1 MPKSAN
7 RSVATKLILVT
18 GLTITLL
25 LVVSNLFTIFQTSD
39 RVRGLVVEQ
48 AQSEARAIAQDIA
61 SQVSE
66 LSSAAR
72 TMAGVLEHTHSAG
85 LLQREGTIDILK
97 ANLEQNP
104 FAFGSWMAE
113 APKAFD
119 GLQEE
124 TAGNTALGSNADG
137 LFSPYWSK
145 DRNGE
150 IQFSTFKIDYDAE
163 WYALAAASRDGAITK
178 PYLADGTDVPTVM
191 SSIAYPVE
199 SGGKLVG
206 VSGVDISLASLS
218 EKLTAIR
225 PFETGRV
232 MLISQD
238 SKWLVG
244 PDASFMMKPYEGGQ
258 TDPVGKALSD
268 GTIGE
273 IGSIENAQGEAFDR
287 IVFPFDLPG
296 VNARW
301 VVLVDVPESVISAQV
316 NAQTKLMIAGGLAL
330 LLSALAVLYL
340 AIRRLVQRPLSAM
353 LESVDNLGLGDYET
367 PVSGQDR
374 KDEIGALAVALEG
387 FRHKLADGVRLER
400 VAEDQRH
407 LTEEERKKAENERA
421 SSLAVQQ
428 RVVASLADG
437 LSELSQGNL
446 TYRLSGDFPGEY
458 AKLKADFN
466 SAIAS
471 LEETI
476 VTLSTSA
483 DTIGTGSHEISD
495 SASDLSQ
502 RTERQAASLE
512 ETAAALDE
520 LTSQINASAENA
532 RQAAQSVSTADAD
545 TAKSGEIV
553 RKAITAMTGIE
564 QSSHEVNR
572 IIGVIDEIAFQTNL
586 LALNAGVE
594 AARAGEA
601 GKGFAVVAQEVRE
614 LAQRSAT
621 AAKEI
626 KTLINT
632 STTQV
637 SEGVDLVGQTGSA
650 LESIAAQVRQINVT
664 IQEISSSAAEQSVGL
679 KEINAA
685 VNEMDHVTQQNAAMV
700 EEATAASQSLSDEAR
715 SLLALVSKFSTSG
728 KAGSPVAERARQAAE
743 PARAPSRPSAPRP
756 AASAAQSRVPQ
767 VSGNTALA
775 VEGWEEF

>member
-1 MPKSAN
+1 MPKSAK

-25 LVVSNLFTIFQTSD
+25 LVVSNVFMIFQTTD
-39 RVRGLVVEQ
+39 RVRGLVIEQ
-48 AQSEARAIAQDIA
+48 AQSEARAISQDIA
-61 SQVSE
+61 AQVGE

-72 TMAGVLEHTHSAG
+72 TMAGVIEHTHASG
-85 LLQREGTIDILK
+85 FLQREGTIDILR

-113 APKAFD
+113 APRAFD
-119 GLQEE
+119 GRQEE
-124 TAGNTALGSNADG
+124 TAGNKALGSNEEG
-137 LFSPYWSK
+137 FFSPYWSK
-145 DRNGE
+145 DRNGA
-150 IQFSTFKIDYDAE
+150 IQFGTFKMDYEAE
-163 WYALAAASRDGAITK
+163 WFTLAASSRAGAITK
-178 PYLADGTDVPTVM
+178 PYVAEGTDVPTVM
-191 SSIAYPVE
+191 SSIVYPIE
-199 SGGKLVG
+199 SGGKLIG

-232 MLISQD
+232 MLVSQD

-244 PDASFMMKPYEGGQ
+244 PDTSFMMKPYEAGQ
-258 TDPVGKALSD
+258 TDPVIRALSD
-268 GTIGE
+268 GTAGE
-273 IGSIENAQGEAFDR
+273 AGDIENAQGEAVDR
-287 IVFPFDLPG
+287 IVYPFDLPG

-301 VVLVDVPESVISAQV
+301 VVLVDVPESAISAQV
-316 NAQTKLMIAGGLAL
+316 NAQTKLMIAGGLAVL
-330 LLSALAVLYL
+330 LAALAVLYL
-340 AIRRLVQRPLSAM
+340 ASRRLLQRPLGAM

-367 PVSGQDR
+367 PVSGQNR
-374 KDEIGALAVALEG
+374 NDEIGALAVALEG

-400 VAEDQRH
+400 VAEDQRQ
-407 LTEEERKKAENERA
+407 LTEEERRKAETERA

-428 RVVASLADG
+428 RVVASLAEG
-437 LSELSQGNL
+437 LAELSHGNL

-458 AKLKADFN
+458 GKLKNDFN

-483 DTIGTGSHEISD
+483 DMIGTGSNEISD

-532 RQAAQSVSTADAD
+532 RQAARSVSTADAD
-545 TAKSGEIV
+545 TAQSGDIV

-564 QSSHEVNR
+564 QSSQEVNR

-626 KTLINT
+626 KQLINT

-637 SEGVDLVGQTGSA
+637 IEGVDLVGQTGSA

-664 IQEISSSAAEQSVGL
+664 IQEISSSAAEQAVGL

-700 EEATAASQSLSDEAR
+700 EQATAASQSLSNEAR
-715 SLLALVSKFSTSG
+715 SLLALVSRFTTSG
-728 KAGSPVAERARQAAE
+728 QSASPEAEPVRRTAE
-743 PARAPSRPSAPRP
+743 PARAPQPAVSTAP
-756 AASAAQSRVPQ
+756 SRVPQ

-775 VEGWEEF
+775 TAGWEEF

>member
-1 MPKSAN
+1 MRKSAN
-7 RSVATKLILVT
+7 RSVATKLVLVT

-25 LVVSNLFTIFQTSD
+25 LVVSNLFMILQTTD

-48 AQSEARAIAQDIA
+48 AESEARAIAQDIA
-61 SQVSE
+61 AQVGE

-72 TMAGVLEHTHSAG
+72 TMAGVIERTHAAG
-85 LLQREGTIDILK
+85 LLDRKGTIDVLK

-113 APKAFD
+113 EPAAFD
-119 GLQEE
+119 GQQAE
-124 TAGNTALGSNADG
+124 TAGNRELGANEDG

-163 WYALAAASRDGAITK
+163 WYALAASSRSGAITK
-178 PYLADGTDVPTVM
+178 PYLAEGTDVPTVM

-225 PFETGRV
+225 PFGSGRV

-244 PDASFMMKPYEGGQ
+244 PDASFMMKPYEGGE
-258 TDPVGKALSD
+258 TATISKALTD
-268 GTIGE
+268 GTISEVGNVTGE
-273 IGSIENAQGEAFDR
+273 QGQVFDR
-287 IVFPFDLPG
+287 IVYPFDLPG

-301 VVLVDVPESVISAQV
+301 VVFVDIPESVISGQV
-316 NAQTKLMIAGGLAL
+316 NAQTKLMIAGGLAV

-340 AIRRLVQRPLSAM
+340 ASRRLVQRPMAAM

-367 PVSGQDR
+367 PVSGQSR
-374 KDEIGALAVALEG
+374 RDEMGALAVALEG

-400 VAEDQRH
+400 VAEDQRQ
-407 LTEEERKKAENERA
+407 LTDAERAKAEGERA

-428 RVVASLADG
+428 RVVAGLADG
-437 LSELSQGNL
+437 LSQLSQGNL
-446 TYRLSGDFPGEY
+446 AYRLSGDFPGEY
-458 AKLKADFN
+458 GKLKSDFN

-476 VTLSTSA
+476 VTLSASA
-483 DTIGTGSHEISD
+483 GTIGTGSHEISD

-532 RQAAQSVSTADAD
+532 RQAARAVEAADAD
-545 TAKSGEIV
+545 TASSGEIV
-553 RKAITAMTGIE
+553 RKAIAAMTGIE

-632 STTQV
+632 SANQV
-637 SEGVDLVGQTGSA
+637 GEGVDLVGQTGSA
-650 LESIAAQVRQINVT
+650 LENIAAQVRQINVT
-664 IQEISSSAAEQSVGL
+664 IQQISSSAAEQSVGL
-679 KEINAA
+679 REINAA
-685 VNEMDHVTQQNAAMV
+685 VNQMDHVTQQNAAMV
-700 EEATAASQSLSDEAR
+700 EETTAASQSLNNEAR
-715 SLLALVSKFSTSG
+715 SLLALVAKFRVG
-728 KAGSPVAERARQAAE
+728 KQKAAPVNAA
-743 PARAPSRPSAPRP
+743 PAPQHKSAPKSAAPKTGPSRVA
-756 AASAAQSRVPQ
+756 VPQ

-775 VEGWEEF
+775 AESWEEF

>member
-1 MPKSAN
+1 MRKSAN
-7 RSVATKLILVT
+7 RSVATKLLLVT

-25 LVVSNLFTIFQTSD
+25 LVVSNLFMIFQTTD

-61 SQVSE
+61 AQVGE

-72 TMAGVLEHTHSAG
+72 TMAGVLERSHAAG
-85 LLQREGTIDILK
+85 LLPREGTIDILK

-113 APKAFD
+113 MPKAFD

-124 TAGNTALGSNADG
+124 TAGNPALGSNDEG

-145 DRNGE
+145 DRNGA

-163 WYALAAASRDGAITK
+163 WFALAAASRDGAITK
-178 PYLADGTDVPTVM
+178 PYLAEGTDVPTVM

-199 SGGKLVG
+199 SGGKLIG

-244 PDASFMMKPYEGGQ
+244 PDASFMMKPYEGGRAEAIEN
-258 TDPVGKALSD
+258 ALSN
-268 GTIGE
+268 GTASE
-273 IGSIENAQGEAFDR
+273 IDDIENAQGEAFER
-287 IVFPFDLPG
+287 IVYPFDLPG

-301 VVLVDVPESVISAQV
+301 VVLVDVPESAINAPVS
-316 NAQTKLMIAGGLAL
+316 AQTKLMIAGGLAVL
-330 LLSALAVLYL
+330 LAALAGLYL
-340 AIRRLVQRPLSAM
+340 ASRRLVQRPMAAM
-353 LESVDNLGLGDYET
+353 VESVDNLGLGDYET
-367 PVSGQDR
+367 PVRGQNR
-374 KDEIGALAVALEG
+374 NDEMGALAVALEG
-387 FRHKLADGVRLER
+387 FRHKLADGIRLER
-400 VAEDQRH
+400 VAEDQRQM
-407 LTEEERKKAENERA
+407 TEAERTKAEGERA
-421 SSLAVQQ
+421 SSLALQQ
-428 RVVASLADG
+428 RVVASLADA
-437 LSELSQGNL
+437 LSQLSQGNL

-458 AKLKADFN
+458 AKLKSDFN

-476 VTLSTSA
+476 VTLSRSA

-495 SASDLSQ
+495 SASELSQ

-520 LTSQINASAENA
+520 LTAQINASADNA
-532 RQAAQSVSTADAD
+532 RQAAVSVSTADAD

-553 RKAITAMTGIE
+553 RKAISAMNGIE

-632 STTQV
+632 STSQV
-637 SEGVDLVGQTGSA
+637 NEGVDLVGQTGSA

-685 VNEMDHVTQQNAAMV
+685 INQMDHVTQQNAAMV
-700 EEATAASQSLSDEAR
+700 EETTAASQSLSNEAR
-715 SLLALVSKFSTSG
+715 SLLALVARFSTG
-728 KAGSPVAERARQAAE
+728 RQDASRQTAAT
-743 PARAPSRPSAPRP
+743 ARP
-756 AASAAQSRVPQ
+756 ATAASKAATQPKAAARVPQ
-767 VSGNTALA
+767 VAGNTALST
-775 VEGWEEF
+775 ESWEEF

>member
-1 MPKSAN
+1 MRKSAN
-7 RSVATKLILVT
+7 RSVATKLLLVT

-25 LVVSNLFTIFQTSD
+25 LVVSNLFMIFQTTD

-61 SQVSE
+61 AQVGE

-72 TMAGVLEHTHSAG
+72 TMAGVLERSHAAG
-85 LLQREGTIDILK
+85 LLPREGTIDILK

-113 APKAFD
+113 MPKAFD

-124 TAGNTALGSNADG
+124 TAGNAALGSNDEG

-145 DRNGE
+145 DRNGA

-163 WYALAAASRDGAITK
+163 WFALAAASRDGAITK
-178 PYLADGTDVPTVM
+178 PYLAEGTDVPTVM

-199 SGGKLVG
+199 SGGKLIG

-244 PDASFMMKPYEGGQ
+244 PDASFMMKPYEGGR
-258 TDPVGKALSD
+258 VEAIENALSN
-268 GTIGE
+268 GTASE
-273 IGSIENAQGEAFDR
+273 IDDIENAQGEAFER
-287 IVFPFDLPG
+287 IVYPFDLPG

-301 VVLVDVPESVISAQV
+301 VVLVDVPESAINAPVS
-316 NAQTKLMIAGGLAL
+316 AQTKLMIAGGLAVL
-330 LLSALAVLYL
+330 LAALAGLYL
-340 AIRRLVQRPLSAM
+340 ASRRLVQRPMAAM

-367 PVSGQDR
+367 PVRGQNR
-374 KDEIGALAVALEG
+374 NDEMGALAVALEG
-387 FRHKLADGVRLER
+387 FRHKLADGIRLER
-400 VAEDQRH
+400 VAEDQRQM
-407 LTEEERKKAENERA
+407 TEAERTKAEGERA
-421 SSLAVQQ
+421 SSLALQQ
-428 RVVASLADG
+428 RVVASLADA
-437 LSELSQGNL
+437 LSQLSQGNL

-458 AKLKADFN
+458 AKLKSDFN

-476 VTLSTSA
+476 VTLSRSA

-495 SASDLSQ
+495 SASELSQ

-520 LTSQINASAENA
+520 LTAQINASADNA
-532 RQAAQSVSTADAD
+532 RQAAVSVSTADAD

-553 RKAITAMTGIE
+553 RKAISAMNGIE

-632 STTQV
+632 STSQV
-637 SEGVDLVGQTGSA
+637 NEGVDLVGQTGSA

-664 IQEISSSAAEQSVGL
+664 IQEISSSAADQSVGL

-685 VNEMDHVTQQNAAMV
+685 INQMDHVTQQNAAMV
-700 EEATAASQSLSDEAR
+700 EETTAASQSLSNEAR
-715 SLLALVSKFSTSG
+715 SLLALVARFSTG
-728 KAGSPVAERARQAAE
+728 RQDASRQTAAT
-743 PARAPSRPSAPRP
+743 ARP
-756 AASAAQSRVPQ
+756 ATAASKAAPQPKAAARVPQ
-767 VSGNTALA
+767 VAGNTALST
-775 VEGWEEF
+775 ESWEEF